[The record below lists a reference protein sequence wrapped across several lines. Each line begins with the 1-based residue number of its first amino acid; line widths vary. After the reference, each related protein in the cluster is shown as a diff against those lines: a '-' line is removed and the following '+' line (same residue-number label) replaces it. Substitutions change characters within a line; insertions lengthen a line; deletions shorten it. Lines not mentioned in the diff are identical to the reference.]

1 MAFRAMPFAFVVASG
16 LASGALAGCNQLFGL
31 DAPRGV
37 DAAGDDDMDDAAP
50 GDDGGDGDGSDD
62 ADGGSDGGSDGRT
75 SGLPAIVWATN
86 IDVTSPAGAVL
97 GFEARASFSTPD
109 DCVLLAATGSCRAE
123 RCTAGVQ
130 APPVPHSG
138 TITIE
143 GNNLVNLVPESDGTY
158 PPASS
163 VSGDLYDP
171 GITVGV
177 YSTGGTVPAFS
188 ADFPAPA
195 ITRFTAPALPS
206 PTAPATFTRAS
217 GIGLVW
223 TPGVP
228 AAIIVIIGDTVG
240 GRITCNIP
248 GSSGS
253 ATIPDT
259 VMNELSAGG
268 GSFAAY
274 TVVTGQRVAGA
285 FDITIVVAQA
295 ARRSDNDWARGTIT
309 LQ

>member
-1 MAFRAMPFAFVVASG
+1 MAFRAMPFAFVVAC
-16 LASGALAGCNQLFGL
+16 GALAGCNQLFGL

-37 DAAGDDDMDDAAP
+37 DAAGDDDLDDAAP
-50 GDDGGDGDGSDD
+50 GDDGGGDRDGGDGT
-62 ADGGSDGGSDGRT
+62 DGGSDGRT
-75 SGLPAIVWATN
+75 PGLPAMVWATN

-97 GFEARASFSTPD
+97 GYEARASFSTPD
-109 DCVLLAATGSCRAE
+109 DCVLLAAAGSCRAE
-123 RCTAGVQ
+123 RCMAGVQ
-130 APPVPHSG
+130 PPPVPHSG

-158 PPASS
+158 TPASS

-217 GIGLVW
+217 GIGLTW
-223 TPGVP
+223 TPVVP
-228 AAIIVIIGDTVG
+228 AAIIVLIGDTVG
-240 GRITCNIP
+240 GRVTCNIP
-248 GSSGS
+248 GSAGS
-253 ATIPDT
+253 ATIPAT

-274 TVVTGQRVAGA
+274 TVVTGQRAAGA
-285 FDITIVVAQA
+285 FDVTIVIAQA